1 MAFTEFY
8 VRPAG
13 VNTSAGSTDTDAPTV
28 AAQTNGDWNN
38 ATANTFTAA
47 SGTPFS
53 GVTVGMWASIYVDG
67 SASTGYIARITAVNG
82 GGASITLSTTAV
94 AGTAPT
100 ASATGRTC
108 VVGGAWGT
116 IQQGLTLLA
125 STATDASGNVPRCN
139 IKNSSTY
146 TIAAGLSRSANGP
159 VVFRGYTTT
168 PGDGGRATIDLG
180 GASNFVGLTVSGANN
195 VFRDMIIQ
203 NGGTVGGGSDG
214 VSVTNTKNELTG
226 ITVHDVGGHGFNI
239 SSSSTILTECEAYF
253 CNKGNNSNRAGFIA
267 NANCIFDRCISHDHP
282 TGTTSHGFISAS
294 LTNTFLNCIADR
306 CSGSGFLIN
315 GSTAAALVR
324 CDAFKCAGAGYSVT
338 ATTGLFLLENC
349 NAVENGTVGLSVTPT
364 TGIYVSV
371 RTLGVY
377 NNGGDGGTGTNAC
390 NNTVVV
396 SISNQVNYTTN
407 PYANA
412 STAVRPSA
420 GDFTPSLATAKN
432 AGRGTFTMDTTSGLT
447 YSAGT
452 TSFPDIGAAQHNDTG
467 GGGGYRPGGLFVRG
481 EGPPRL

>member
-1 MAFTEFY
+1 MAFNEFY

-13 VNTSAGSTDTDAPTV
+13 ANTSAGSTDTDAPTV

-38 ATANTFTAA
+38 ATANTFTPFGG
-47 SGTPFS
+47 GTPFA

-125 STATDASGNVPRCN
+125 STATDASGDVPRCN

-146 TIAAGLSRSANGP
+146 TITSGLSRSANGP
-159 VVFRGYTTT
+159 VAFRGYTTT
-168 PGDGGRATIDLG
+168 PGDGGRAIIDLG

-195 VFRDMIIQ
+195 IFRDLIIQ
-203 NGGTVGGGSDG
+203 NGGGSLGGSDG
-214 VSVTNTKNELTG
+214 ISVTGQRNEFSN
-226 ITVHDVGGHGFNI
+226 ITVHDVGGYGINI
-239 SSSSTILTECEAYF
+239 GGSGCILTECEAYN
-253 CNKGNNSNRAGFIA
+253 CNKGNNNGRAGFTA
-267 NANCIFDRCISHDHP
+267 NNNSVFDRCVSHDNT
-282 TGTTSHGFISAS
+282 TGTSNGFVGAS
-294 LTNTFLNCIADR
+294 LSNVFINCIADR
-306 CSGSGFLIN
+306 CSGTGFLIN
-315 GSTAAALVR
+315 GSLMAALVR
-324 CDAFKCAGAGYSVT
+324 CDAFNCTSAGYSIT
-338 ATTGLFLLENC
+338 ATSGLFLLENC
-349 NAVENGTVGLSVTPT
+349 NAVQNGTFGLSVTPT

-371 RTLGVY
+371 RTFGVY
-377 NNGGDGGTGTNAC
+377 NNNLDGGTGTNAC

-396 SISNQVNYTTN
+396 SISNQVNYTAS
-407 PYANA
+407 PYNNA

-432 AGRGTFTMDTTSGLT
+432 AGRGNFTMDSSI
-447 YSAGT
+447 YSAT
-452 TSFPDIGAAQHNDTG
+452 TTAFPDIGAVQHQDTG